1 MIQFEPVDYD
11 DFTPAMKQEHD
22 IAMAV
27 RDVMSG
33 ILQLKDAAQDHMGL
47 AYIVSEIE
55 DLRAAHVQL
64 GRVLDNIEA
73 RSFADEQ

>member
-1 MIQFEPVDYD
+1 MNSFDPVDFD
-11 DFTPAMKQEHD
+11 DFTPAMKREHD

-33 ILQLKDAAQDHMGL
+33 ILQLRDAARDHMGR

-55 DLRAAHVQL
+55 DLRAAHSQL
-64 GRVLDNIEA
+64 GKLLDRVSPALIAAE
-73 RSFADEQ
+73 

>member
-1 MIQFEPVDYD
+1 MIEFDAVNYD
-11 DFTPAMKQEHD
+11 DFTPAMKREHD
-22 IAMAV
+22 VAMAI

-33 ILQLKDAAQDHMGL
+33 ILQLKDAAQDHMGR

-64 GRVLDNIEA
+64 GKLLDNIKA
-73 RSFADEQ
+73 KSFAD

>member
-11 DFTPAMKQEHD
+11 DFTPAMKQEHGV
-22 IAMAV
+22 AMAI

-33 ILQLKDAAQDHMGL
+33 ILQLKDAAQDHMGRV
-47 AYIVSEIE
+47 YIVSEIE

-64 GRVLDNIEA
+64 GKLLDNIKA
-73 RSFADEQ
+73 KSFAD

>member
-33 ILQLKDAAQDHMGL
+33 ILQLKDAAQDHMGRV
-47 AYIVSEIE
+47 YIVSEIE
-55 DLRAAHVQL
+55 DLRAAHSQL
-64 GRVLDNIEA
+64 GKLLDNIEA
-73 RSFADEQ
+73 KSE

>member
-1 MIQFEPVDYD
+1 MIEFDAVNYD
-11 DFTPAMKQEHD
+11 DFTPAMKREHD
-22 IAMAV
+22 VAMAI

-33 ILQLKDAAQDHMGL
+33 ILQLKDAAQDHMGR

-64 GRVLDNIEA
+64 GKLLDNIEA
-73 RSFADEQ
+73 KSFADEQ

>member
-1 MIQFEPVDYD
+1 MSNFDPVDFD
-11 DFTPAMKQEHD
+11 DFTPAMKREHD

-27 RDVMSG
+27 RDIMSG

-55 DLRAAHVQL
+55 DLRAAHSQL
-64 GRVLDNIEA
+64 GKLLDNIEA
-73 RSFADEQ
+73 KSE

>member
-22 IAMAV
+22 VAMAI

-33 ILQLKDAAQDHMGL
+33 ILQLKDAAQDHMGRV
-47 AYIVSEIE
+47 YIVSEIE

-64 GRVLDNIEA
+64 GKLLDNIKA
-73 RSFADEQ
+73 KSFAD